1 MLIDLP
7 TRTRQSRYD
16 RFVRLTV
23 YALPLSGILLL
34 LNSLNGWQRAPL
46 ASTLLVQSY
55 LICTFWLYR
64 HYRYHLQRQWQ
75 HLCEALRINEITA
88 ELARNSAQ
96 YQTEEAFLEDLLRRA
111 VMLIPGAEM
120 GCLLKLQPGTGML
133 RYEAAIGMVLVK
145 LRRINLPLE
154 HTFQYKLTQG
164 RCNKTLLIND
174 LSKINATMPLSEQD
188 KELLV
193 NCSDL
198 PIRATLA
205 TPIHIDGQLYG
216 MINMDSSKRH
226 AFTRYDSHLMAILT
240 RDIRHAITIYQQSRR
255 IYQLANTDQL
265 TGLANRQR
273 FEHALCTQAE
283 GTLLLIDMDN
293 LKQLNDSCGH
303 LAGDRALRLIADG
316 VRRHF
321 GNEVIAARFGG
332 DEFVLLTHFA
342 PTKLRQAQEELTTM
356 LASASPAIF
365 CSMGSAHYSGD
376 FNTAFAQAD
385 SSMYQ
390 HKRRRKKE
398 YAKTAL
404 AMTIVAPLPGN
415 ICHSRA
421 RQCSGEKRAE
431 SGREIRE
438 ERTRDSICS
447 MSI

>member
-1 MLIDLP
+1 MPSDLP
-7 TRTRQSRYD
+7 SRTRLSRYD
-16 RFVRLTV
+16 KFVRLTV
-23 YALPLSGILLL
+23 YTLPLAGIILL
-34 LNSLNGWQRAPL
+34 LNSLNGWQKAPL
-46 ASTLLVQSY
+46 ACTLLLQSY
-55 LICTFWLYR
+55 LICTIWLYR

-75 HLCEALRINEITA
+75 HLSEALRINEITA

-120 GCLLKLQPGTGML
+120 GCLIKLLPGTGML
-133 RYEAAIGMVLVK
+133 RYEAAIGMDLVK

-226 AFTRYDSHLMAILT
+226 AFTRYDSHLMAILA

-255 IYQLANTDQL
+255 IYQRANTDQL
-265 TGLANRQR
+265 TGLANRQQ
-273 FEHALCTQAE
+273 FELALQAQPE

-303 LAGDRALRLIADG
+303 LAGDQALRLIADG
-316 VRRHF
+316 IRQHF
-321 GNEVIAARFGG
+321 GQGVIAARFGG
-332 DEFVLLTHFA
+332 DEFVLLTTLA
-342 PTKLRQAQEELTTM
+342 PPTLQQTMTMLATM
-356 LASASPAIF
+356 LASASPTIS
-365 CSMGSAHYSGD
+365 CSMGMAPYRGD
-376 FNTAFAQAD
+376 FAAAFARAD
-385 SSMYQ
+385 AAMYQ
-390 HKRRRKKE
+390 HKRRRKE
-398 YAKTAL
+398 QQAAQMP
-404 AMTIVAPLPGN
+404 AI
-415 ICHSRA
+415 
-421 RQCSGEKRAE
+421 GE
-431 SGREIRE
+431 
-438 ERTRDSICS
+438 SINH
-447 MSI
+447 